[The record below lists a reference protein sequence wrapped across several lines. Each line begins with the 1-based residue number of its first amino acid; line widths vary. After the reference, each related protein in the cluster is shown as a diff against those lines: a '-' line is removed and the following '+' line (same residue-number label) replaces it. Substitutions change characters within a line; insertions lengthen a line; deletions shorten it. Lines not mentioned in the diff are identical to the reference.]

1 MRMTAVSAGIH
12 PEPDAIKAEK
22 AQGSDTVWI
31 RFGEYPAHATLFL
44 DRATARALREA
55 LADAE
60 ALMGP
65 EPQPLPDELAPEPE
79 EGPYDPC
86 PRHPDCDRMHGC
98 EPEPV
103 RSAVIPGDTLA
114 EADPDPDLLPF

>member
-60 ALMGP
+60 ALMPP
-65 EPQPLPDELAPEPE
+65 EPQPLPDELAPDPALVAFEADLAAFAAE
-79 EGPYDPC
+79 EYLIGEEVP
-86 PRHPDCDRMHGC
+86 
-98 EPEPV
+98 
-103 RSAVIPGDTLA
+103 
-114 EADPDPDLLPF
+114 ADPDALPF